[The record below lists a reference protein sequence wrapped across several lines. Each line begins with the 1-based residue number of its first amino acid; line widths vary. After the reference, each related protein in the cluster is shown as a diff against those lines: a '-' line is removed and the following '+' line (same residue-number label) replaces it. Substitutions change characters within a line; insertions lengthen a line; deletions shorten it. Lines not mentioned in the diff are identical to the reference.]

1 VQLWK
6 KKDAS
11 SVGTRPLNHL
21 QTNLDIMQ
29 FMSQILLLTVTIRM
43 VDTNWE
49 RATGWIWMC
58 WNHRAAYKTR
68 CDVDWM
74 MAPSGVAWDGRERES
89 FNNVVAATEFKVT
102 VCMCC
107 RLSHWQRGPH
117 VLLLLSLHSECW
129 KYVQPE
135 AIQIIQA
142 AVLGKISLDS
152 WTNGLRRG
160 RKRIYSSPLDLK
172 WHWVHSVS
180 YPNITIV
187 FFYYF

>member
-1 VQLWK
+1 MQLWK

-58 WNHRAAYKTR
+58 WNHWAAYKTR

-117 VLLLLSLHSECW
+117 VCSSCCHFTANAKVCSAW
-129 KYVQPE
+129 
-135 AIQIIQA
+135 
-142 AVLGKISLDS
+142 GHTD
-152 WTNGLRRG
+152 
-160 RKRIYSSPLDLK
+160 YSSCCARENIAGLLDERP
-172 WHWVHSVS
+172 SER
-180 YPNITIV
+180 
-187 FFYYF
+187 